1 MTGWIYIVG
10 AIVTIA
16 AVAVDW
22 QVVLPQITTK
32 FQIFGSSAD
41 AGLTLTKGGAQNAL
55 LLGAILV
62 VHHHDHQHARRQADV
77 AHQQRRRGRRADRL
91 DRC

>member
-22 QVVLPQITTK
+22 QVVLPQITNEASS
-32 FQIFGSSAD
+32 SSA
-41 AGLTLTKGGAQNAL
+41 AAPT
-55 LLGAILV
+55 
-62 VHHHDHQHARRQADV
+62 
-77 AHQQRRRGRRADRL
+77 RGPT
-91 DRC
+91 